1 MLAALLTWSYLQLTA
16 KKLQIETISC
26 GLCGYLMVAQRLLSV
41 ARTSVR
47 LRSSGAHL
55 GEACEMRFSSAQLSL
70 LLDHLKMPE
79 KGFEA
84 WVGAVTQI

>member
-1 MLAALLTWSYLQLTA
+1 MAW
-16 KKLQIETISC
+16 
-26 GLCGYLMVAQRLLSV
+26 
-41 ARTSVR
+41 TSVH
-47 LRSSGAHL
+47 LRSLGAHL
-55 GEACEMRFSSAQLSL
+55 GEAWEMRFSSAQLSL